1 MRTMNI
7 KTETKTYEIS
17 YENLEAAIV
26 QFLQSNRI
34 IPFEWDILELDIAL
48 PLNEKGNVEFDL
60 TAAIPEDKRKPNLKV
75 ISNDTPTQLTLFNV

>member
-1 MRTMNI
+1 MNI
-7 KTETKTYEIS
+7 RTETNTYEIS

-60 TAAIPEDKRKPNLKV
+60 TAAILEKKKDTKPTLKLV
-75 ISNDTPTQLTLFNV
+75 SSGDQQLTLFDV

>member
-1 MRTMNI
+1 MNI
-7 KTETKTYEIS
+7 RTETNTYEIS

-48 PLNEKGNVEFDL
+48 PLNENGNVEFDL